1 MASKAFEAIRVIDEI
16 AVNLVGDEKM
26 ERFLFC
32 MDCLRENGQ
41 RRFFSDVG
49 AFFTPRS
56 DIQMCESGFGN
67 GGSGGGAHNLN
78 ANQLSLMAR
87 ENLKAAV
94 LKAFLK
100 EGIKNIKKTTLGELK
115 VPLQRGDQIWIY
127 RDGSTTSCN
136 PVASL
141 MPYAHVAVLV
151 GNNMVVHVAKASPC
165 RNGCMMGTIK
175 KEPISSVI
183 NPGDL
188 GKDAGLYLDLI
199 ILLFSVSWS

>member
-1 MASKAFEAIRVIDEI
+1 MPRIDLFETKAFEAIRVIDEI
-16 AVNLVGDEKM
+16 AVDLVGDEKM

-41 RRFFSDVG
+41 RRFFSEVDPL
-49 AFFTPRS
+49 FRPRS
-56 DIQMCESGFGN
+56 DMQLCGRGIGHM
-67 GGSGGGAHNLN
+67 GGDAHNLN

-87 ENLKAAV
+87 ENPKAED

-100 EGIKNIKKTTLGELK
+100 EGIKNIKKTTLGERK

-141 MPYAHVAVLV
+141 MPYAHVAVFV

-165 RNGCMMGTIK
+165 SHGFMMGTIK

-183 NPGDL
+183 SPEDQ
-188 GKDAGLYLDLI
+188 GLE
-199 ILLFSVSWS
+199 

>member
-1 MASKAFEAIRVIDEI
+1 MIDEI
-16 AVNLVGDEKM
+16 VTELVGDEKM

-32 MDCLRENGQ
+32 MDCLREKGQ
-41 RRFFSDVG
+41 RRFFSEVDPL
-49 AFFTPRS
+49 FRPRK

-87 ENLKAAV
+87 ENPKAED

-100 EGIKNIKKTTLGELK
+100 EGIKNIKKTTLGERK
-115 VPLQRGDQIWIY
+115 VPIQRGDQIWIY

-141 MPYAHVAVLV
+141 MPYAHVAVFV

-165 RNGCMMGTIK
+165 SQGFMMGTIK

-183 NPGDL
+183 SPEDQ
-188 GKDAGLYLDLI
+188 GLE
-199 ILLFSVSWS
+199 

>member
-1 MASKAFEAIRVIDEI
+1 MIDEI
-16 AVNLVGDEKM
+16 VTELVGDEKM

-32 MDCLRENGQ
+32 MDCLREKGQ
-41 RRFFSDVG
+41 RRFFSEVDPL
-49 AFFTPRS
+49 FRPRS
-56 DIQMCESGFGN
+56 DIQLCESGIGHR
-67 GGSGGGAHNLN
+67 GGDAHNLN

-87 ENLKAAV
+87 ENPKAED

-100 EGIKNIKKTTLGELK
+100 EGIKNIKKTTLGERK

-127 RDGSTTSCN
+127 RDGSTTCCN

-141 MPYAHVAVLV
+141 MPYAHVAVFV
-151 GNNMVVHVAKASPC
+151 GNDMVVHVAKASPC
-165 RNGCMMGTIK
+165 SQGCMMGTIK

-188 GKDAGLYLDLI
+188 CKDAGLYLDLI

>member
-1 MASKAFEAIRVIDEI
+1 
-16 AVNLVGDEKM
+16 M

-100 EGIKNIKKTTLGELK
+100 EGIKNIKKTTLGERK

-141 MPYAHVAVLV
+141 MPYAHVAVFV
-151 GNNMVVHVAKASPC
+151 GNNMVVHVAKASQQSPAE
-165 RNGCMMGTIK
+165 MG
-175 KEPISSVI
+175 
-183 NPGDL
+183 
-188 GKDAGLYLDLI
+188 A
-199 ILLFSVSWS
+199 

>member
-1 MASKAFEAIRVIDEI
+1 MIDEI
-16 AVNLVGDEKM
+16 VTELVGDEKM

-32 MDCLRENGQ
+32 MDCLREKGQ
-41 RRFFSDVG
+41 RRFFSEVDPL
-49 AFFTPRS
+49 FRPRS
-56 DIQMCESGFGN
+56 DIQLCESGIGDR
-67 GGSGGGAHNLN
+67 GGDAHSLN

-87 ENLKAAV
+87 ENPKAED

-100 EGIKNIKKTTLGELK
+100 EGIKNIKKTTLGERT

-141 MPYAHVAVLV
+141 MPYAHVAVFV

-165 RNGCMMGTIK
+165 SHGCMMGTIK

-183 NPGDL
+183 NPGDQ
-188 GKDAGLYLDLI
+188 GENGAPYLEMNF
-199 ILLFSVSWS
+199 ILLSVSWP